1 MARHQYGRMVLL
13 IWVILMAG
21 IGVDWWTA
29 TLRPPELPPGMPL
42 IGPPPAAPRPSYRQV
57 GLASWYGPGFHGRPT
72 ASGRRFDESRL
83 TAAHRSL
90 PLGSRVTVT
99 RIDNGR
105 SVEVE
110 INDRGP
116 YVRGRVLD
124 LSRAAAER
132 LGMVDAGVARVRIE
146 LGSG

>member
-1 MARHQYGRMVLL
+1 MVRQNLWRLMPFILLVLL
-13 IWVILMAG
+13 AG
-21 IGVDWWTA
+21 VGVDWLGRTMRA
-29 TLRPPELPPGMPL
+29 PALQIAVPL
-42 IGPPPAAPRPSYRQV
+42 IGPPLAAPRPAYRQV
-57 GLASWYGPGFHGRPT
+57 GVASWYGPGFHGRPT
-72 ASGRRFDESRL
+72 ASGERFDQNRL

-99 RIDNGR
+99 RLDTGR
-105 SVEVE
+105 SIEVE

-124 LSRAAAER
+124 LSRAAAAR

-146 LGSG
+146 LGAG

>member
-1 MARHQYGRMVLL
+1 MRGRNLSAILPLILIVLL
-13 IWVILMAG
+13 AG
-21 IGVDWWTA
+21 AAVDWLGRTA
-29 TLRPPELPPGMPL
+29 RPPESQPAVPL
-42 IGPPPAAPRPSYRQV
+42 IGPPPAAPRPVHRQI

-72 ASGRRFDESRL
+72 ASGARFDQNRL

-90 PLGSRVTVT
+90 PLGARVTVT
-99 RIDNGR
+99 RLDNGR

-124 LSRAAAER
+124 LSRAAAAR

-146 LGSG
+146 LGTS

>member
-1 MARHQYGRMVLL
+1 MVRRNIWRFIPFVLMVMLAGAGMDWLGRTMRAPDPQV
-13 IWVILMAG
+13 
-21 IGVDWWTA
+21 GV
-29 TLRPPELPPGMPL
+29 PL
-42 IGPPPAAPRPSYRQV
+42 IGPPLAAPRPVYRQV

-72 ASGRRFDESRL
+72 ASGARFDQHRL

-99 RIDNGR
+99 HLANGR
-105 SVEVE
+105 SIEVE
-110 INDRGP
+110 ITDRGP

-124 LSRAAAER
+124 LSRAAAAR

-146 LGSG
+146 LGAG

>member
-1 MARHQYGRMVLL
+1 MRGRNLPAILPLILLVL
-13 IWVILMAG
+13 VAG
-21 IGVDWWTA
+21 PAVDWLGRTA
-29 TLRPPELPPGMPL
+29 RPPEPQSAVPL
-42 IGPPPAAPRPSYRQV
+42 IGPPPAAPRPVYRQV
-57 GLASWYGPGFHGRPT
+57 GLASWYGSGFHGRPT
-72 ASGRRFDESRL
+72 ASGARFDQHRL

-99 RIDNGR
+99 RLDTGR

-124 LSRAAAER
+124 LSRAAAAR

-146 LGSG
+146 LRTS